1 MYMKIA
7 SEEELHHDLLFQCT
21 TQLVYEVNKVVDS
34 SRMST
39 VILSAGKNEHFA
51 TERNNLRAT

>member
-7 SEEELHHDLLFQCT
+7 SEEELDHDLLFQCT

-39 VILSAGKNEHFA
+39 VILSVAKHEHFA